1 MLLIPSSPIG
11 ITLRNLSKPSS
22 HDPRVIE
29 GAAFKDSLSSWTI
42 CLLSIPVQRIFGT
55 TCPPPNKT
63 YNFRIEESAIKGSP
77 VAKSSDFLVIS
88 YFTFHACL
96 YLKLWGHHFYKNF
109 QLVIQV
115 WPFIQELQSSKCGKA
130 CPTLPSS
137 MAITVTGSWDA
148 HSTMK

>member
-109 QLVIQV
+109 QLV
-115 WPFIQELQSSKCGKA
+115 WPSLAFHPRAPKLQMWKSLQKHFHRQWLSR
-130 CPTLPSS
+130 S
-137 MAITVTGSWDA
+137 MFMDA